1 MAPRF
6 LENEMNWICIG
17 MLAGS
22 LITSTHET
30 REACEG
36 RAVILREAKA
46 SAKCVELP
54 SRPTALWNGGVFTP
68 CANCIT
74 IPN

>member
-1 MAPRF
+1 
-6 LENEMNWICIG
+6 MNWICIG

-22 LITSTHET
+22 LITSTHDT

-54 SRPTALWNGGVFTP
+54 KGTSSLISNGSTISPFCSIGPTGTMSCPVN
-68 CANCIT
+68 
-74 IPN
+74 